1 MAVTSRSTT
10 ERCRRTSQN
19 RRAES
24 LGDQLGVYPDPYT
37 RFGRLT
43 SERVRAVRLVVDTG
57 LHAFGWSREKAI
69 EYFQLHAPTTSI
81 GQINRY
87 IARPGQALAYKIGEL
102 KIMEL
107 RRRAEHALGERFDI
121 RDFHDIVLSNG
132 VLPLELLEREVDAYI
147 RKGTQASPRQ

>member
-1 MAVTSRSTT
+1 ALAVENDLPEFRKYVSSTAYT
-10 ERCRRTSQN
+10 EGWGLY
-19 RRAES
+19 AES

-102 KIMEL
+102 K
-107 RRRAEHALGERFDI
+107 
-121 RDFHDIVLSNG
+121 
-132 VLPLELLEREVDAYI
+132 
-147 RKGTQASPRQ
+147 